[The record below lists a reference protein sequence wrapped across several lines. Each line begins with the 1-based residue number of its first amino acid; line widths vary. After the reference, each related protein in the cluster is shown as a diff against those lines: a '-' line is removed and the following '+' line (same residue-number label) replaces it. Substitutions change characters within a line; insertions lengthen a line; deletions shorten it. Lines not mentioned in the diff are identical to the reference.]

1 MFLFHRN
8 AAVQAKQYCENHLKT
23 VGERLTV
30 QPHIC
35 GYICICCGFCSS
47 NNLDAIDYYSEEE
60 ARIKTEVINF
70 GIKLVVLLL
79 NIIEPKQHEII
90 SF

>member
-1 MFLFHRN
+1 
-8 AAVQAKQYCENHLKT
+8 LKT

-47 NNLDAIDYYSEEE
+47 NNVDAIDYYSQEE
-60 ARIKTEVINF
+60 ARLKAEVSSFKFLHFFSYLIIFN
-70 GIKLVVLLL
+70 
-79 NIIEPKQHEII
+79 NIIDYGII
-90 SF
+90 LIIIE

>member
-1 MFLFHRN
+1 LYVNVNDKVLTLCIEFFNRN

-47 NNLDAIDYYSEEE
+47 NNLDAIDYYSNEE
-60 ARIKTEVINF
+60 AQLNTEVRN
-70 GIKLVVLLL
+70 
-79 NIIEPKQHEII
+79 KQI
-90 SF
+90 

>member
-1 MFLFHRN
+1 MSKYDILNRH

-47 NNLDAIDYYSEEE
+47 NNLDAIDYYSQEE
-60 ARIKTEVINF
+60 ARLKAEVIYYHY
-70 GIKLVVLLL
+70 
-79 NIIEPKQHEII
+79 IIHIQMI
-90 SF
+90 

>member
-1 MFLFHRN
+1 MNRN

-30 QPHIC
+30 QPHVC

-47 NNLDAIDYYSEEE
+47 NNLDAIDYYSQEE
-60 ARIKTEVINF
+60 ARLKAEVSSKKFI
-70 GIKLVVLLL
+70 IVLYLV
-79 NIIEPKQHEII
+79 NY
-90 SF
+90 

>member
-1 MFLFHRN
+1 MLFLINRN
-8 AAVQAKQYCENHLKT
+8 TAVQAKQYCENHLKT

-47 NNLDAIDYYSEEE
+47 NNLDAIEYYYQEE
-60 ARIKTEVINF
+60 ARLKAEVSCVKF
-70 GIKLVVLLL
+70 MDW
-79 NIIEPKQHEII
+79 
-90 SF
+90 